1 LAVLPVSVS
10 INRNQAEH
18 FSTMCI
24 SSIRFTTGAS
34 RKSRRPEVGRAPKA
48 GTVKPKV
55 VITNATMERRARRR
69 WPRVPTG
76 ESMTITAKYEDGVFK
91 PLEDV
96 SISEGTIVEVRVPSY
111 ADRLK
116 GKARSVGDFA
126 FYGMWKDRTDIADSV
141 EYISNLRRDLR
152 G

>member
-1 LAVLPVSVS
+1 LAQGS
-10 INRNQAEH
+10 
-18 FSTMCI
+18 
-24 SSIRFTTGAS
+24 
-34 RKSRRPEVGRAPKA
+34 
-48 GTVKPKV
+48 
-55 VITNATMERRARRR
+55 
-69 WPRVPTG
+69 TG
-76 ESMTITAKYEDGVFK
+76 ESMTINPKYEDGVFK

-116 GKARSVGDFA
+116 SKARSVGDSA
-126 FYGMWKDRTDIADSV
+126 FYGMWKDRTDIGDSV